1 MGAVAIKGT
10 PEGIAIILRGER
22 ADIALQELEAILN
35 SSVPLLEGNKIILE
49 MKMPALG
56 VDELGKVLEIL
67 KSHGLS
73 VEKIVSDAESVRKA
87 AYALGLKSERS
98 YGVKP
103 DFALVKRGPIRS
115 GQKVSY
121 EGSIVI
127 IGDVNPGGE
136 VIAGGDIMVWGSL
149 KGIVFA
155 GAPDDHSRRIYAL
168 RMEPSLI
175 KIGPYIARP
184 PEGARG
190 GPLKPEVA
198 FVQEGKIVVEELS

>member
-10 PEGIAIILRGER
+10 PEGIAIILRGDKAEK
-22 ADIALQELEAILN
+22 ALQELEAILN
-35 SSVPLLEGNKIILE
+35 SSVSLFEGNKIIME
-49 MKMPALG
+49 VKVPAMG
-56 VDELGKVLEIL
+56 VDELGKAVEIL
-67 KSHGLS
+67 KSHGLFL
-73 VEKIVSDAESVRKA
+73 EKIVSDEESVRKA
-87 AYALGLKSERS
+87 AYALGLRSEKSP
-98 YGVKP
+98 GVKP

-121 EGSIVI
+121 EGSIVVV
-127 IGDVNPGGE
+127 GDVNPGAE

-155 GAPDDHSRRIYAL
+155 GAPNDPSRRIYAL

-184 PEGARG
+184 PEGPREG
-190 GPLKPEVA
+190 HLKPEVA